1 MADRAE
7 MFSLSTFHSLSPPGC
22 RPSHDIS
29 LEEFDDEDLS
39 EITDDCG
46 IGLNYDSDPYEKDS
60 LILEK
65 NDIHHPVCSFQDDF
79 QEFEMI
85 DDEDEDDEEEED
97 VDPDAPP
104 SPSASPSLSPTLGT
118 VKSRPTT
125 LNLTAAVSQDSLNNN
140 SSLSPKKGSWQDS
153 LRNPASQGRLSPTH
167 SCLVDGSHVTGQC
180 PASPVSQAPGSQ
192 SKGTP
197 PKQAGEGGNPQSPH
211 RPLLCDVEGNRR
223 ERPEYGSFGHHR
235 SHPGS
240 TDFTEPKT
248 DPSIQTA
255 RVPSLDEHSQCSD
268 TEVDHD
274 LNSDHN
280 HKHSNRRPTDTY
292 TITSESGM
300 EQENDLDPDGTSHC
314 LSSTAPMGANDG
326 ADTPLSDEE
335 LEKDFEVEF
344 MCKETYDIV
353 CKENQLS
360 YVEFPSIE
368 PHETALFS
376 SYQSSS
382 RSEALDQS
390 NSSEALSLS
399 ATVAGAND
407 STSPSSDP
415 GIADMNQQGYMTSDQ
430 DKDLSSPG
438 SDSDVEGELE
448 AAFSCGGPVV
458 SNMISS
464 ISETEL
470 DLTSDESSS
479 GRSSHL
485 TNSIEEASSPT
496 SDQELDPDT
505 ELEQDSGIVGL
516 KASLLLGQ
524 PDPIKEGSLVPSP
537 SPLPSPTIATP
548 SPIDSPILPPE
559 PYDDDQ
565 ALMGLQSVD
574 DELSC
579 EHQAD
584 PDETLPPTQC
594 CEDHMSRPMV
604 LEIEPDHGL
613 ESFKR
618 SFYLPVGPRLMP
630 SQDDYDE
637 TSEGDSESESE
648 DDLSE
653 NSDSPWLLSNLVN
666 RMISEGSYPIS
677 CPEECFQRKASVSD
691 TISPSSD
698 IGEGDSFNDE
708 VQETKA
714 DMKKSQGRDKEGEGY
729 QKENVEPTRSQNDE
743 SSNEGALISS
753 QPYTSNPAAANS
765 PLILECCAK
774 NERGTIDLNPVYTA
788 KDCDKNSTGKQSKN
802 AWRQEDEEPNNDLM
816 MLEGRRDLDSPS
828 LSESVISD
836 KDEGRET
843 EPRPTSRSTASLERI
858 TEVKHSLTLDIP
870 SAQTNRCFSLT
881 YSTDNDEEEEEDGDS
896 YPFLGSLRKQSY
908 NDSDL
913 ELDSSPPID
922 SSVHNHS
929 LPDHDLPLCEKDLAL
944 RQPNED
950 DGLAYDSMKYTLV
963 VDENTTLELVSL
975 RRCTSVL
982 SDESELS
989 TPCDGETLGID
1000 DVDYVCKNAEVRPDL
1015 LSSSEDS
1022 SPEADLPFSKKFL
1035 NVFVNSTS
1043 RSSSTESFGLFSCT
1057 INGEERDQTHRAVY
1071 RFIPRHADELELD
1084 VDDPLYVEEEE
1095 DDYWYRGYNM
1105 RTGEKGI
1112 FPGFYAQEVISQSKE
1127 LLGLKRNPAWIET
1140 FSVQFLGS
1148 VEVPYHQG
1156 NGILCAAMQKIAI
1169 SRKRTVHVRPPS
1181 LCELEISLQGVK
1193 LIMSLEDEYDTLD
1206 EFDRCSHFFQMK
1218 NISFCGCHPRNNCY
1232 FGFITKHPMLNRF
1245 ACHVFVSQ
1253 ESMRP
1258 VAECVGR
1265 AFQEYYQEHLEYACP
1280 TEDIYLE

>member
-1 MADRAE
+1 
-7 MFSLSTFHSLSPPGC
+7 MFT
-22 RPSHDIS
+22 
-29 LEEFDDEDLS
+29 
-39 EITDDCG
+39 
-46 IGLNYDSDPYEKDS
+46 
-60 LILEK
+60 
-65 NDIHHPVCSFQDDF
+65 
-79 QEFEMI
+79 
-85 DDEDEDDEEEED
+85 
-97 VDPDAPP
+97 
-104 SPSASPSLSPTLGT
+104 
-118 VKSRPTT
+118 
-125 LNLTAAVSQDSLNNN
+125 
-140 SSLSPKKGSWQDS
+140 
-153 LRNPASQGRLSPTH
+153 
-167 SCLVDGSHVTGQC
+167 
-180 PASPVSQAPGSQ
+180 
-192 SKGTP
+192 
-197 PKQAGEGGNPQSPH
+197 
-211 RPLLCDVEGNRR
+211 
-223 ERPEYGSFGHHR
+223 GSFGHHR

-240 TDFTEPKT
+240 TDFTDPKA
-248 DPSIQTA
+248 DPSVRTA
-255 RVPSLDEHSQCSD
+255 RVPSIDEHSQCSD

-300 EQENDLDPDGTSHC
+300 EQENDLDPDGTSRC

-344 MCKETYDIV
+344 MCKETYDMV
-353 CKENQLS
+353 CKENPLS

-368 PHETALFS
+368 HHEPTSFS

-390 NSSEALSLS
+390 NSSEALSVS
-399 ATVAGAND
+399 ATVAAAND

-448 AAFSCGGPVV
+448 AAFACGGPVV

-524 PDPIKEGSLVPSP
+524 PDPIKEGSFVLSP

-548 SPIDSPILPPE
+548 SLVDSPILPPE
-559 PYDDDQ
+559 SYDDDQ
-565 ALMGLQSVD
+565 TLMGLQSVD

-579 EHQAD
+579 EHHAD

-594 CEDHMSRPMV
+594 SEDCLSRPMV

-677 CPEECFQRKASVSD
+677 CPEECFKRKASVSD

-708 VQETKA
+708 AQESKA
-714 DMKKSQGRDKEGEGY
+714 DMEELQKRDKEGEGY
-729 QKENVEPTRSQNDE
+729 RKEKTEPARSQNDE
-743 SSNEGALISS
+743 FLNGGAVISS
-753 QPYTSNPAAANS
+753 QFYMSNTTGDTIS
-765 PLILECCAK
+765 PLTLECCGK
-774 NERGTIDLNPVYTA
+774 NERETIDLNPAYTT
-788 KDCDKNSTGKQSKN
+788 KDCDKNSTGKPCKN
-802 AWRQEDEEPNNDLM
+802 VWKQEDEEPNNDLM
-816 MLEGRRDLDSPS
+816 MLEGRKDLDSPS

-843 EPRPTSRSTASLERI
+843 EPRPTSRSAASLERI
-858 TEVKHSLTLDIP
+858 TVVKHSLTLDIP

-896 YPFLGSLRKQSY
+896 YPFLGSLRKHSY
-908 NDSDL
+908 NNSDL

-929 LPDHDLPLCEKDLAL
+929 LPDHDLPLCEKDLPL

-975 RRCTSVL
+975 RR
-982 SDESELS
+982 
-989 TPCDGETLGID
+989 
-1000 DVDYVCKNAEVRPDL
+1000 
-1015 LSSSEDS
+1015 
-1022 SPEADLPFSKKFL
+1022 
-1035 NVFVNSTS
+1035 
-1043 RSSSTESFGLFSCT
+1043 
-1057 INGEERDQTHRAVY
+1057 
-1071 RFIPRHADELELD
+1071 
-1084 VDDPLYVEEEE
+1084 
-1095 DDYWYRGYNM
+1095 
-1105 RTGEKGI
+1105 
-1112 FPGFYAQEVISQSKE
+1112 YA
-1127 LLGLKRNPAWIET
+1127 
-1140 FSVQFLGS
+1140 
-1148 VEVPYHQG
+1148 
-1156 NGILCAAMQKIAI
+1156 
-1169 SRKRTVHVRPPS
+1169 
-1181 LCELEISLQGVK
+1181 
-1193 LIMSLEDEYDTLD
+1193 
-1206 EFDRCSHFFQMK
+1206 
-1218 NISFCGCHPRNNCY
+1218 
-1232 FGFITKHPMLNRF
+1232 
-1245 ACHVFVSQ
+1245 
-1253 ESMRP
+1253 
-1258 VAECVGR
+1258 
-1265 AFQEYYQEHLEYACP
+1265 
-1280 TEDIYLE
+1280 

>member
-22 RPSHDIS
+22 RPAHDIS

-65 NDIHHPVCSFQDDF
+65 SDLHHPVCSFQDDF

-85 DDEDEDDEEEED
+85 DDEEEDEEEEED
-97 VDPDAPP
+97 DEDAPP
-104 SPSASPSLSPTLGT
+104 SPSASPPPSPTFGT
-118 VKSRPTT
+118 LKSRPTT
-125 LNLTAAVSQDSLNNN
+125 LNLTHAVSQDSLNNN

-153 LRNPASQGRLSPTH
+153 LRNPTSQAHLSPAH
-167 SCLVDGSHVTGQC
+167 SCLEDGSHTTGQC
-180 PASPVSQAPGSQ
+180 PASPLTQN
-192 SKGTP
+192 K
-197 PKQAGEGGNPQSPH
+197 
-211 RPLLCDVEGNRR
+211 
-223 ERPEYGSFGHHR
+223 GSFGHHK
-235 SHPGS
+235 SHCTG
-240 TDFTEPKT
+240 ELENKA
-248 DPSIQTA
+248 DPSIQKS
-255 RVPSLDEHSQCSD
+255 RVPSVDENSQCSD

-280 HKHSNRRPTDTY
+280 LKHSNNRRPTDTY
-292 TITSESGM
+292 TITSESAM
-300 EQENDLDPDGTSHC
+300 EPETDPDGTSRC
-314 LSSTAPMGANDG
+314 LSSTAPMGTTEG

-335 LEKDFEVEF
+335 LDKDFEAECVVT
-344 MCKETYDIV
+344 CKESR
-353 CKENQLS
+353 CA
-360 YVEFPSIE
+360 YVEFPPIDALE
-368 PHETALFS
+368 PTSFS
-376 SYQSSS
+376 SYLSSS
-382 RSEALDQS
+382 RSEALDGS
-390 NSSEALSLS
+390 NCSDASSVPVLDGL
-399 ATVAGAND
+399 ND
-407 STSPSSDP
+407 YTSPSSDP
-415 GIADMNQQGYMTSDQ
+415 GIADMNQQGYVTSDR
-430 DKDLSSPG
+430 DRDLSSPA
-438 SDSDVEGELE
+438 SDSDVEEE
-448 AAFSCGGPVV
+448 IQAAFACGPVV
-458 SNMISS
+458 SKMISS
-464 ISETEL
+464 ISETEIN
-470 DLTSDESSS
+470 LTSDESSS
-479 GRSSHL
+479 GRSSLL

-516 KASLLLGQ
+516 KETLLLGR
-524 PDPIKEGSLVPSP
+524 PDPIKEGSTLPSP

-548 SPIDSPILPPE
+548 SPLDSPLLPPE
-559 PYDDDQ
+559 SYDHVRRFD
-565 ALMGLQSVD
+565 
-574 DELSC
+574 

-584 PDETLPPTQC
+584 PDETLPPAEVG
-594 CEDHMSRPMV
+594 EDSLSRQMV
-604 LEIEPDHGL
+604 LQIEPDHGL

-630 SQDDYDE
+630 SADDYDG
-637 TSEGDSESESE
+637 TSEGESDSDSEDE
-648 DDLSE
+648 LSE

-666 RMISEGSYPIS
+666 RLISEGSYPIS
-677 CPEECFQRKASVSD
+677 CPEECLKRKASVSD

-698 IGEGDSFNDE
+698 IGDCDRDGDLDDDE
-708 VQETKA
+708 VNESQE
-714 DMKKSQGRDKEGEGY
+714 KKNAPSLYLTNLLEVREK
-729 QKENVEPTRSQNDE
+729 N
-743 SSNEGALISS
+743 
-753 QPYTSNPAAANS
+753 AA
-765 PLILECCAK
+765 C
-774 NERGTIDLNPVYTA
+774 
-788 KDCDKNSTGKQSKN
+788 KNS
-802 AWRQEDEEPNNDLM
+802 RQEDTEEPNNDLM
-816 MLEGRRDLDSPS
+816 MLRQRRDLDSPS
-828 LSESVISD
+828 LTESVVSD

-843 EPRPTSRSTASLERI
+843 EPQVSARSSASLERI
-858 TEVKHSLTLDIP
+858 TEVKNSLTLDLP
-870 SAQTNRCFSLT
+870 SSQTNRCFSLS
-881 YSTDNDEEEEEDGDS
+881 YSTDNDEDEDS
-896 YPFLGSLRKQSY
+896 YPYLSSRKPSSYRQSG
-908 NDSDL
+908 L

-922 SSVHNHS
+922 PSVPECPPS
-929 LPDHDLPLCEKDLAL
+929 ERDVPLSDREL
-944 RQPNED
+944 QPSED

-975 RRCTSVL
+975 KRCTSVL
-982 SDESELS
+982 SDDSELS
-989 TPCDGETLGID
+989 TVCDEEPLRPR
-1000 DVDYVCKNAEVRPDL
+1000 DVVFGRDQDEGRPE

-1035 NVFVNSTS
+1035 NVFVNSTT

-1084 VDDPLYVEEEE
+1084 VDDPLFVEEEE

-1105 RTGEKGI
+1105 RTGERGI
-1112 FPGFYAQEVISQSKE
+1112 FPAFYATEVLGPSKE
-1127 LLGLKRNPAWIET
+1127 LLGMKRNPAWMET
-1140 FSVQFLGS
+1140 FCVQFLGS
-1148 VEVPYHQG
+1148 VEVPHHQG
-1156 NGILCAAMQKIAI
+1156 NGILCAAMQKIAM

-1193 LIMSLEDEYDTLD
+1193 LIMSLEDEYDTFN